1 MVRRSFQ
8 AIPSARLSTDEGQV
22 EDSPRREPMLIDR
35 VEQVRQESSMEGC
48 RLMSN
53 MRVVEYNV
61 LVATVITRVE
71 LGIPTWHDD

>member
-1 MVRRSFQ
+1 
-8 AIPSARLSTDEGQV
+8 
-22 EDSPRREPMLIDR
+22 MLIDR

-61 LVATVITRVE
+61 LVATVITCVE
-71 LGIPTWHDD
+71 LGIPTRHDD